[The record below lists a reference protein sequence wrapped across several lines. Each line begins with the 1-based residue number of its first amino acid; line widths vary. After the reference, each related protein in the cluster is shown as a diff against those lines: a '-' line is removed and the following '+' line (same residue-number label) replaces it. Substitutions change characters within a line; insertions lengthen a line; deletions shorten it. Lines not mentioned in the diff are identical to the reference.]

1 MNKFGQQL
9 RFWRTSRR
17 LSQLDL
23 ALEANVSTK
32 HISFIETGRAKPSK
46 EMVMN
51 LCEVLSLPLRNRNEL
66 ITLAGFAEQ
75 YVRTPLSD
83 NKKVEV
89 ASILELIVAK
99 HEPFPAIVVDWYW
112 NVVIRN
118 KGFDKLIALM
128 EAENPQCVWLDNIAH
143 WLMHPNGL
151 RHVMTNWQEVAKTTL
166 QRLNLENQYAP
177 KRHDELIQSL
187 YQYPGVA
194 NLLADKTLIV
204 STEPFIY
211 LDIVVCGKTLRF
223 LTTLTSFGTPLDITA
238 SELLMEHYYPANAQT
253 EQFLK
258 SL

>member
-1 MNKFGQQL
+1 MNTFGEQL
-9 RFWRTSRR
+9 RFWRKGRH

-23 ALEANVSTK
+23 ALEANVSSK

-46 EMVMN
+46 EMVLN
-51 LCEVLSLPLRNRNEL
+51 LCEVLNLPFRNRNEL
-66 ITLAGFAEQ
+66 MTLAGFAEH

-83 NKKVEV
+83 TERVEV
-89 ASILELIVAK
+89 ARILEFIVAR
-99 HEPFPAIVVDWYW
+99 HEPFPAIVVDWNW

-118 KGFDKLIALM
+118 KGFEKLIGLIT
-128 EAENPQCVWLDNIAH
+128 AEHKQFILHDNIAH

-151 RHVMTNWQEVAKTTL
+151 RLVMSNWQEVASTTL
-166 QRLNLENQYAP
+166 QRLSIEDQHAP

-187 YQYPGVA
+187 SQYPDVA
-194 NLLADKTLIV
+194 TLLEDKTHIV

-211 LDIVVCGKTLRF
+211 VDFVINGTALRF

-253 EQFLK
+253 ELFLDN
-258 SL
+258 